1 MNDGE
6 ESGDGDESDSESDD
20 VYVFLT
26 SSGNHDDTGKDFD
39 EADDA
44 DEADDGSVLDPFLE
58 NMLNIEL
65 EADAGGFEFANDI
78 FGCLLLIKNAK
89 YYYIILFKY
98 NNILYKNKLNV
109 DLYI

>member
-6 ESGDGDESDSESDD
+6 ESGDDESESDA

-26 SSGNHDDTGKDFD
+26 SSGNHDATGEDFVD
-39 EADDA
+39 ADDDA
-44 DEADDGSVLDPFLE
+44 VDESVDDDFESFLE

-78 FGCLLLIKNAK
+78 FVCVCVC
-89 YYYIILFKY
+89 YY
-98 NNILYKNKLNV
+98 
-109 DLYI
+109 

>member
-6 ESGDGDESDSESDD
+6 LESGESGDDDDDPDSESDD

-26 SSGNHDDTGKDFD
+26 SSGNHDDMGGTFVEAD
-39 EADDA
+39 EAD
-44 DEADDGSVLDPFLE
+44 DDGSVLDPFLE

-78 FGCLLLIKNAK
+78 FGCLFVITKE
-89 YYYIILFKY
+89 
-98 NNILYKNKLNV
+98 
-109 DLYI
+109 

>member
-6 ESGDGDESDSESDD
+6 LESGESGDNDPDSDSDA

-26 SSGNHDDTGKDFD
+26 SSGNHDATGEDFVD
-39 EADDA
+39 ADDDA
-44 DEADDGSVLDPFLE
+44 VDESVDDDFESFLE

-78 FGCLLLIKNAK
+78 FVCVCVC
-89 YYYIILFKY
+89 YY
-98 NNILYKNKLNV
+98 
-109 DLYI
+109 